1 MAINPISSSIT
12 KPAFLNNVNN
22 TNNTTNANS
31 TTANKANEKPAE
43 GKTTFGEMLG
53 KSLDEIDTQMAS
65 TSDSIEKLV
74 SGQDVDIHEFILE
87 TEKTAAT
94 VNLTMQVRNKV
105 VSAYE
110 EIMRMQL

>member
-1 MAINPISSSIT
+1 MAINPISSTIT
-12 KPAFLNNVNN
+12 KPSFLNNTNSVSKLNN
-22 TNNTTNANS
+22 GA
-31 TTANKANEKPAE
+31 TANKANEKPAE

-53 KSLDEIDTQMAS
+53 KSLDEIDSQMSS
-65 TSDSIEKLV
+65 TSESIEKLV

-94 VNLTMQVRNKV
+94 VNLTMQVRNKI